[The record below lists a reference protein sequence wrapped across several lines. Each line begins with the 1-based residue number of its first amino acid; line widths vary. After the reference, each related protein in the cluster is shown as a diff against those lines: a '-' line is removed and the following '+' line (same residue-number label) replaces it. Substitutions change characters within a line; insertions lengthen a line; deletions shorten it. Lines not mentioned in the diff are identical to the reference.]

1 MDREIDE
8 EILKID
14 DQKDS
19 KSKILQ
25 KHVIKQFKNFYT
37 DNDLTMIKEL
47 QQDFTIFMNT
57 WNLLSDKTKGHRIK
71 YENVPKFFQQIGNE
85 KFSHLAITDNDKK

>member
-1 MDREIDE
+1 MDREMDE
-8 EILKID
+8 EILKCD
-14 DQKDS
+14 DQNDS

-25 KHVIKQFKNFYT
+25 KHVIKQFKNYYT

-47 QQDFTIFMNT
+47 QQDFTIFMST

-71 YENVPKFFQQIGNE
+71 YENVTKFFQQIGNE
-85 KFSHLAITDNDKK
+85 KFSHLAITDNEKK